1 MVRTPLSV
9 LSEVAICT
17 EPTLRM
23 QAVRAEV
30 TEALTGI
37 LHFGSD
43 DEELCALGLR
53 AFRSLAS
60 RCADSPAN
68 QIAAGGEKSVAS
80 IVETMYT
87 HRGVLDVVMPAVQAL
102 GNIAM
107 AEDCRIV
114 RPVERAVSAGEECAK

>member
-1 MVRTPLSV
+1 MDFRLFLIYFLVIYDRSVYVLVARSPLSV

-43 DEELCALGLR
+43 DEELCALG
-53 AFRSLAS
+53 
-60 RCADSPAN
+60 
-68 QIAAGGEKSVAS
+68 
-80 IVETMYT
+80 
-87 HRGVLDVVMPAVQAL
+87 
-102 GNIAM
+102 
-107 AEDCRIV
+107 
-114 RPVERAVSAGEECAK
+114 